1 MITNINGGGRYIMI
15 SKYQEQHG
23 ENVNIMLTPEA
34 DIILE
39 WAAKKMKEE
48 QRIQELAKN
57 NPTIADAVDTVNR
70 AKEQLDMILLLTDK
84 EMS

>member
-1 MITNINGGGRYIMI
+1 
-15 SKYQEQHG
+15 
-23 ENVNIMLTPEA
+23 
-34 DIILE
+34 
-39 WAAKKMKEE
+39 MKEE